1 MTIGIE
7 TRGLTCRYGDVTAV
21 DDLSVSI
28 PAGTLCGL
36 LGRNGSGKSTLLAAV
51 AAFQR
56 PSDGTLLVDGE
67 DPYENPGV
75 VEQICLVRE
84 TGDIDSDC
92 SVSEALWLSQLLRPN
107 WEQDYALE
115 LLDAFEVPLDKNV
128 KALSL
133 GQRSAV
139 ASTIG
144 LASRAP
150 LTLFDETYLGL
161 DAVSRRRFYDELLG
175 EYLRSGRT
183 FVISS
188 HLIGEIAPLLERVV
202 VLDHGRLTLDA
213 DAESLRG
220 QGMSITGP
228 TELVDEAT
236 VDATVLH
243 ERRLG
248 PTRRVTILG
257 TVDDETRRRLGAQG
271 LEFGPVPLEDLLVH
285 LTDVGGDVQLSDP
298 DADPTQRPA
307 GEPRPTVTEESR

>member
-7 TRGLTCRYGDVTAV
+7 TRGLTCSYGDTTAV
-21 DDLSVSI
+21 DELSVTI

-36 LGRNGSGKSTLLAAV
+36 LGRNGSGKTTLLETI
-51 AAFQR
+51 AAFRR
-56 PSDGTLLVDGE
+56 PSGGTVLVDGE
-67 DPYENPGV
+67 DPYENPGI
-75 VEQICLVRE
+75 VERICLVRE

-92 SVSEALWLSQLLRPN
+92 SVSDSLWLSQLLRPD
-107 WEQDYALE
+107 WDQDYALE

-128 KALSL
+128 KSLSL

-150 LTLFDETYLGL
+150 LTLLDETYLGL

-183 FVISS
+183 FVVSS
-188 HLIGEIAPLLERVV
+188 HLIGEVAPLLERVV

-220 QGMSITGP
+220 RGTSITGP
-228 TELVDEAT
+228 SELVDDAIGG
-236 VDATVLH
+236 ATVLH

-257 TVDDETRRRLGAQG
+257 TVDDDTRRSLGAQG
-271 LEFGPVPLEDLLVH
+271 VEFGPVPLDDLLVH
-285 LTDVGGDVQLSDP
+285 LTDVGRDVQLADP
-298 DADPTQRPA
+298 DAIDDTA
-307 GEPRPTVTEESR
+307 SLEELR

>member
-1 MTIGIE
+1 MTIGIQ
-7 TRGLTCRYGDVTAV
+7 TRGLTCRYGDTTAIE
-21 DDLSVSI
+21 DLSLTV

-36 LGRNGSGKSTLLAAV
+36 LGRNGSGKSTLLATV

-56 PSDGTLLVDGE
+56 PSDGSVLVDGE
-67 DPYENPGV
+67 DPYENPGI

-84 TGDIDSDC
+84 TGDIDADC
-92 SVSEALWLSQLLRPN
+92 SVSDSLWLSQLLRPN
-107 WEQDYALE
+107 WDQDYALE

-128 KALSL
+128 KSLSL

-139 ASTIG
+139 ASAIG

-183 FVISS
+183 FVVSS

-220 QGMSITGP
+220 QGTSITGP
-228 TELVDEAT
+228 SELVDHAIG
-236 VDATVLH
+236 DATVLH

-257 TVDDETRRRLGAQG
+257 AVDDDTRRSLGAQG
-271 LEFGPVPLEDLLVH
+271 VEFGPVPLEDLLVH
-285 LTDVGGDVQLSDP
+285 LTDVGRDVQLADP
-298 DADPTQRPA
+298 DELDRRAADGATTLEDHR
-307 GEPRPTVTEESR
+307 